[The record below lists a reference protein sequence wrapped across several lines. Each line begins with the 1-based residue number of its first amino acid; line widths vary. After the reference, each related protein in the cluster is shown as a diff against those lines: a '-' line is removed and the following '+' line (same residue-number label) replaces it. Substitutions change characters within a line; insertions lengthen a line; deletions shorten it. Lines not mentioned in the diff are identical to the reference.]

1 MQYFFGSILI
11 TLVGS
16 LTSYIWGGWRALT
29 LTLILAALEISLS
42 FDNAI
47 VNATVLKKL
56 SPAWQT
62 RFLTW
67 GMFIAVFVVRL
78 ILPMTI
84 VAISAKLSLWEV
96 FGLALRS
103 PEDYANH
110 ITQAHAS
117 IASFGGMFLLLVFLS
132 FLFNQQRNIH
142 WLGVFEKKLNQIG
155 RLNSMEIL
163 IALLVLTATY
173 FIVSDSQKAQVLIS
187 GIVGIIFF
195 VLISSITEFL
205 NAQQNAKLNKHTGI
219 ANFLYLEL
227 LDASFSIDGVVGAF
241 AITQDIVIIMLG
253 LMIGAMFVRSLTVF
267 LTQHGTLN
275 KYRFLE
281 HGAHYAIG
289 ALSLIMLLS
298 LVIHIPEIITGLIG
312 IGFIVLA
319 LISSLRHNRLNKR

>member
-1 MQYFFGSILI
+1 MRYFWGSLFIS
-11 TLVGS
+11 LVGF
-16 LTSYIWGGWRALT
+16 LTSFIWGGWRAFAI
-29 LTLILAALEISLS
+29 TLILALLEISLS

-47 VNATVLKKL
+47 VNATVLKKM
-56 SPAWQT
+56 SPVWQA

-67 GMFIAVFVVRL
+67 GIFIAVFVVRL
-78 ILPMTI
+78 ILPMAI

-96 FGLALRS
+96 VRLALRS

-110 ITQAHAS
+110 IAHAHAS
-117 IASFGGMFLLLVFLS
+117 IATFGGMFLLLVFLS
-132 FLFNQQRNIH
+132 FLFNQQRDIH
-142 WLGVFEKKLNQIG
+142 WLGVIEKKLNQIG
-155 RLNSMEIL
+155 KLNSMEVL
-163 IALLVLTATY
+163 IALLILTVAY
-173 FIVSDSQKAQVLIS
+173 FLVSESQQAEVLIS

-195 VLISSITEFL
+195 VSINSITGFL
-205 NAQQNAKLNKHTGI
+205 ETQQNTKLIKHTGL

-267 LTQHGTLN
+267 LTQHGTLS

-289 ALSLIMLLS
+289 ILSLIMLLS

-312 IGFIVLA
+312 ISLIILA
-319 LISSLRHNRLNKR
+319 LISSLRHNRLHKQ